1 MSEKQIERVAT
12 GGGVSLATVLLVIF
26 LVLKLT
32 GLIDWSWLWVLSP
45 LWIPIALA
53 ISTLFIIGVVALFI
67 LLFFQ

>member
-1 MSEKQIERVAT
+1 MSEKQIEHVAT

-32 GLIDWSWLWVLSP
+32 GLVDWSWLWVLSP
-45 LWIPIALA
+45 LWIPIALTVS
-53 ISTLFIIGVVALFI
+53 ILFIIGVVALFV